1 MFEPLNLP
9 VVGIASF
16 CKFAVHTDL
25 ASLAADVAVLGVPW
39 DGGVGFRPGARF
51 GPRAIREFS
60 TRYSFYER
68 GESAPGYFDM
78 GRRKRV
84 LGQVKIVDCG
94 DVDVVYTRVE
104 ETFRRI
110 TATVGEV
117 LQRGAFPVVLGGDHS
132 IAFPVV
138 RAFSGRGPLGIL
150 HIDAHLDYN
159 DEVAGVRLANGNP
172 IRRISELDFVGPI
185 VQVGLRG
192 FRGREGPYLDSLARG
207 NLIVTAHEVRRH
219 GVDWVLD
226 QLPQAPRW
234 YITTDIDSLDPSC
247 APGTGSPEPEGL
259 SYSEVRQL
267 LVGAALRS
275 PIVGFDLV
283 EVNPLVD
290 PTGLTASVATTLV
303 LELLAARFG

>member
-1 MFEPLNLP
+1 MFQPLNLP

-16 CKFAVHTDL
+16 CKFAVHTDV

-60 TRYSFYER
+60 TRYSFHER
-68 GESAPGYFDM
+68 GEPMPGYFDM
-78 GRRKRV
+78 GRRRRV
-84 LGQVKIVDCG
+84 LGHVKIVDCG
-94 DVDVVYTRVE
+94 DVDVVYTQVE

-110 TATVGEV
+110 TWTVEQV

-132 IAFPVV
+132 ISFPAV
-138 RAFSGRGPLGIL
+138 RAFAEGGPLGVL

-159 DEVAGVRLANGNP
+159 DEVAGVRFANGNP
-172 IRRISELDFVGPI
+172 IKRISELSFVGPI

-192 FRGREGPYLDSLARG
+192 FRGREAPYFDSLARG
-207 NLIVTAHEVRRH
+207 NLIVTAHEVRAC
-219 GVDWVLD
+219 GTDWVLD
-226 QLPQAPRW
+226 RIPQAPRW

-259 SYSEVRQL
+259 SYGEVKQL
-267 LVGAALRS
+267 LAGIASRHHV
-275 PIVGFDLV
+275 VGFDLV